1 VHFGENSAG
10 ALKGTGVGSRN
21 DAKFYQTSNIPVYN
35 MIIEQTLHVH
45 SSMDTKAT
53 T

>member
-1 VHFGENSAG
+1 
-10 ALKGTGVGSRN
+10 
-21 DAKFYQTSNIPVYN
+21 VYN

-53 T
+53 TWGFYQGCMAQFEEGGTFHIVSSANGGPV